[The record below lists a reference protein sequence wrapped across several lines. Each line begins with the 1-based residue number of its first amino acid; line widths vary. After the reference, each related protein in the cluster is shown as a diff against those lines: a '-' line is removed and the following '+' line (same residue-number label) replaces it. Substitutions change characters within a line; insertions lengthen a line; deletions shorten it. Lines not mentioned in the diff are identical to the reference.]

1 MKVPTATTV
10 LLFAAAANAWNLKI
24 YLTGGPAT
32 ISSHGTVNS
41 GCKNYDIDMNGE
53 KVNQAKFDDSSF
65 ADTFELFGKK
75 DCKGGVIYRN
85 GDGTHKLDPARTVRS
100 YKVY

>member
-1 MKVPTATTV
+1 MKIPTATTV
-10 LLFAAAANAWNLKI
+10 FFLAASVNAWNLKV

-32 ISSHGTVNS
+32 INAHGTTNS
-41 GCKNYDIDMNGE
+41 GCVNYDIDMRGE
-53 KVNQAKFDDSSF
+53 KVHRAKFDDSAF

-75 DCKGGVIYRN
+75 DCKGGVVYRN
-85 GDGTHKLDPARTVRS
+85 GDGSHKISPSRTVRS